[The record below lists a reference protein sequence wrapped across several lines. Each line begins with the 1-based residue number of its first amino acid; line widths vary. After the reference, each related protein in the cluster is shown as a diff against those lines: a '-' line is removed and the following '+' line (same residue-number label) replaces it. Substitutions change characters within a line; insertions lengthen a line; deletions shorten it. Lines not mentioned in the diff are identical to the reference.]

1 MTEDRIRPESDGE
14 VDSLVT
20 RTYKE
25 VASELTPEHL
35 NKAVMKQA
43 ADAARPRYLRSVSW
57 TRPMAWAATVTLCV
71 ALVLEVTNAPVP
83 EISDVVLPS
92 GRLDAPAPASS
103 AAPAPKLN
111 RPAPVKAEALPEAMQ
126 EAEVPAERKRTAKMS
141 KDLRQQVAA
150 KPASAE
156 EFSMKDDD
164 MLSRA
169 KEIATLQTG
178 DINESDQAE
187 SNQALGAAAIA
198 ADAPGP
204 AGPAC
209 SETEVAKPDSWLLC
223 IQKLEDTGRMIDAN
237 EQRALYD
244 AAYPAAEPL

>member
-1 MTEDRIRPESDGE
+1 MTEDRIRPESGGE

-20 RTYKE
+20 RTYRE

-35 NKAVMKQA
+35 NRAVIKQA

-57 TRPMAWAATVTLCV
+57 TRPMAWAVTVTLCV

-92 GRLDAPAPASS
+92 GRIDAPAPASS

-111 RPAPVKAEALPEAMQ
+111 RPDPVKAEVLPEAMQ

-150 KPASAE
+150 KAASAE
-156 EFSMKDDD
+156 EISMKDDD
-164 MLSRA
+164 MLSRV

-178 DINESDQAE
+178 DISESDQE
-187 SNQALGAAAIA
+187 LGAATIA
-198 ADAPGP
+198 SGSAEPS
-204 AGPAC
+204 C
-209 SETEVAKPDSWLLC
+209 SDTDVAKPDSWLLC
-223 IQKLEDTGRMIDAN
+223 IQKLEDTGRMAEAN
-237 EQRALYD
+237 EQRALYN
-244 AAYPAAEPL
+244 AAYPADEPL

>member
-25 VASELTPEHL
+25 VASELAPEHL

-57 TRPMAWAATVTLCV
+57 TRPMAWAATITLCV

-92 GRLDAPAPASS
+92 GRLDVSPPASS

-111 RPAPVKAEALPEAMQ
+111 RPDPVKAEALPEAMQ
-126 EAEVPAERKRTAKMS
+126 EAEAPAERKRTAKMS

-164 MLSRA
+164 MLRRD
-169 KEIATLQTG
+169 KEITTLQTG
-178 DINESDQAE
+178 DIRE
-187 SNQALGAAAIA
+187 SNQELGATAIA
-198 ADAPGP
+198 AGSAEPS
-204 AGPAC
+204 C
-209 SETEVAKPDSWLLC
+209 SETDVAKPDTWLVC
-223 IQKLEDTGRMIDAN
+223 IQKLEDTGRITEAN
-237 EQRALYD
+237 EQRALYN
-244 AAYPAAEPL
+244 AAYPVDEPL

>member
-20 RTYKE
+20 RTYRE

-35 NKAVMKQA
+35 NRAVMKQA

-92 GRLDAPAPASS
+92 GQLDAPATAPAPS

-111 RPAPVKAEALPEAMQ
+111 RPDPVKAEALPEAMQ
-126 EAEVPAERKRTAKMS
+126 KAEVPAERKRTAKMS
-141 KDLRQQVAA
+141 KDLRQQIAA

-164 MLSRA
+164 MLGRA
-169 KEIATLQTG
+169 REIATLQTG
-178 DINESDQAE
+178 DISESDQE
-187 SNQALGAAAIA
+187 LGATSIA
-198 ADAPGP
+198 AGSAEPS
-204 AGPAC
+204 C
-209 SETEVAKPDSWLLC
+209 SETDVAKPDSWLLC
-223 IQKLEDTGRMIDAN
+223 IQTLEDAGRTTEAN
-237 EQRALYD
+237 EQRALYN
-244 AAYPAAEPL
+244 AAYPADEPL

>member
-1 MTEDRIRPESDGE
+1 MTEDRIRPESGGE

-20 RTYKE
+20 RTYGE

-35 NKAVMKQA
+35 NRAVMKQA
-43 ADAARPRYLRSVSW
+43 AYAARPRYLRSVSW
-57 TRPMAWAATVTLCV
+57 TRPMAWAATITLCV

-92 GRLDAPAPASS
+92 GRLDAPASS

-111 RPAPVKAEALPEAMQ
+111 RPDPVKAEALPEAMQ
-126 EAEVPAERKRTAKMS
+126 EAEVPVERKRTAKMS

-164 MLSRA
+164 MLGRA

-178 DINESDQAE
+178 DISESDQE
-187 SNQALGAAAIA
+187 LGATTTAAGTA
-198 ADAPGP
+198 EPS
-204 AGPAC
+204 C

-223 IQKLEDTGRMIDAN
+223 IQKLEDTGRVVEAN
-237 EQRALYD
+237 EQRALYN
-244 AAYPAAEPL
+244 AAYPADEPL

>member
-1 MTEDRIRPESDGE
+1 MTEDRIRPGSDGE

-92 GRLDAPAPASS
+92 DRLEAPPPASS

-111 RPAPVKAEALPEAMQ
+111 RPDPVKAEALPEAMQ
-126 EAEVPAERKRTAKMS
+126 EAVAPAERKRTAKMS

-164 MLSRA
+164 MLRRA

-178 DINESDQAE
+178 DISESDQK
-187 SNQALGAAAIA
+187 LGATTIA
-198 ADAPGP
+198 AGSAEPS
-204 AGPAC
+204 C
-209 SETEVAKPDSWLLC
+209 SETDVAKPDTWLLC
-223 IQKLEDTGRMIDAN
+223 IQKLEDTGRMVEAN
-237 EQRALYD
+237 EQRAFYN
-244 AAYPAAEPL
+244 AAYPADEPL

>member
-1 MTEDRIRPESDGE
+1 MTEDRIKPESDGE

-20 RTYKE
+20 RTYRE
-25 VASELTPEHL
+25 VASELAPEHL
-35 NKAVMKQA
+35 SKAVMKQA

-103 AAPAPKLN
+103 PAAAPRLN
-111 RPAPVKAEALPEAMQ
+111 RPDPAKAEALPEAMQ
-126 EAEVPAERKRTAKMS
+126 DAEVPAERKRTAKMS

-164 MLSRA
+164 MLGRA
-169 KEIATLQTG
+169 REIATLQTG
-178 DINESDQAE
+178 DISESDQE
-187 SNQALGAAAIA
+187 LGAATIA
-198 ADAPGP
+198 AGSAEPS
-204 AGPAC
+204 C
-209 SETEVAKPDSWLLC
+209 SETDVAKPDSWLLC
-223 IQKLEDTGRMIDAN
+223 IQKLEDAGRMAEAS
-237 EQRALYD
+237 EQRALHN
-244 AAYPAAEPL
+244 AAYPADEPL

>member
-57 TRPMAWAATVTLCV
+57 TRPMAWAATITLCV

-83 EISDVVLPS
+83 ESSDVVLPS
-92 GRLDAPAPASS
+92 GRLDVSPPASS

-111 RPAPVKAEALPEAMQ
+111 RPDPVKAEALPEAMQ

-164 MLSRA
+164 MLGRA

-178 DINESDQAE
+178 DISESDQE
-187 SNQALGAAAIA
+187 LGATTIA
-198 ADAPGP
+198 AGSAKPS
-204 AGPAC
+204 C
-209 SETEVAKPDSWLLC
+209 SETDVAKPDTWLVC
-223 IQKLEDTGRMIDAN
+223 IQKLEDTGRTTEAN
-237 EQRALYD
+237 EQRALYN
-244 AAYPAAEPL
+244 AAYPADEPL

>member
-57 TRPMAWAATVTLCV
+57 TRPMAWVATITLCV

-92 GRLDAPAPASS
+92 GRLDASPPASS
-103 AAPAPKLN
+103 AAPASKLN
-111 RPAPVKAEALPEAMQ
+111 RPDPVKAEALPEAMQ
-126 EAEVPAERKRTAKMS
+126 EAEVPAERKRTAKMN

-164 MLSRA
+164 MLRRA
-169 KEIATLQTG
+169 KEIAPLQTS
-178 DINESDQAE
+178 DISESDQE
-187 SNQALGAAAIA
+187 LGATAIA
-198 ADAPGP
+198 AGSAEPS
-204 AGPAC
+204 C
-209 SETEVAKPDSWLLC
+209 SETDVAKPDTWLLC
-223 IQKLEDTGRMIDAN
+223 IQKLEDTGRMTEAN
-237 EQRALYD
+237 EQRALYN
-244 AAYPAAEPL
+244 AAYPTDEPF

>member
-1 MTEDRIRPESDGE
+1 MTEDRIRPESGGE

-20 RTYKE
+20 RTYRE

-35 NKAVMKQA
+35 NRAVMKQA
-43 ADAARPRYLRSVSW
+43 AYAARPRYLRSVSW

-92 GRLDAPAPASS
+92 GRLDAPASSPA
-103 AAPAPKLN
+103 AAPKLN

-126 EAEVPAERKRTAKMS
+126 EAEVPAERKRAAKMS

-150 KPASAE
+150 KAASAE
-156 EFSMKDDD
+156 EISMKDDD
-164 MLSRA
+164 MLSQV

-178 DINESDQAE
+178 DISESDQE
-187 SNQALGAAAIA
+187 LGAATIA
-198 ADAPGP
+198 SGSAEPS
-204 AGPAC
+204 C
-209 SETEVAKPDSWLLC
+209 SDTDVAKPDSWLLC
-223 IQKLEDTGRMIDAN
+223 IQKLEDTGRMAEAN
-237 EQRALYD
+237 EQRALYN
-244 AAYPAAEPL
+244 AAYPADEPL

>member
-57 TRPMAWAATVTLCV
+57 TRPMAWAATITLCV

-92 GRLDAPAPASS
+92 GRLDVSPPPSS

-111 RPAPVKAEALPEAMQ
+111 RPDPVKAEALSEAMQ
-126 EAEVPAERKRTAKMS
+126 EAEAPAERKRTAKMS

-164 MLSRA
+164 MLRRA

-178 DINESDQAE
+178 DISESDQE
-187 SNQALGAAAIA
+187 LAATTIA
-198 ADAPGP
+198 AGSAEPS
-204 AGPAC
+204 C
-209 SETEVAKPDSWLLC
+209 SETDVAKPDTWLVC
-223 IQKLEDTGRMIDAN
+223 IQKLEDTGRMAEAN
-237 EQRALYD
+237 EQRAFYD
-244 AAYPAAEPL
+244 AAYPADEPL

>member
-14 VDSLVT
+14 VDPLVT

-35 NKAVMKQA
+35 NKAVMRQA
-43 ADAARPRYLRSVSW
+43 ADVARPRYLRSVSW
-57 TRPMAWAATVTLCV
+57 TRPMAWAATITLCV

-92 GRLDAPAPASS
+92 DRLDAPPPASS
-103 AAPAPKLN
+103 AAPAPRLN
-111 RPAPVKAEALPEAMQ
+111 RPDPVKAETLPEAMQ
-126 EAEVPAERKRTAKMS
+126 ETEVPAERKRTAKMS

-164 MLSRA
+164 MLGRA

-178 DINESDQAE
+178 DISESDQE
-187 SNQALGAAAIA
+187 LGATAIA
-198 ADAPGP
+198 SGSAEPS
-204 AGPAC
+204 C
-209 SETEVAKPDSWLLC
+209 SETDVAKPDTWLVC
-223 IQKLEDTGRMIDAN
+223 IQKLEDTGRMTEAN
-237 EQRALYD
+237 EQRALYN
-244 AAYPAAEPL
+244 AAYPADEPL

>member
-1 MTEDRIRPESDGE
+1 MSEDRIKPESDGE

-20 RTYKE
+20 GTYRE

-35 NKAVMKQA
+35 NRAVMRQA

-57 TRPMAWAATVTLCV
+57 TRPMAWAATITLCV

-103 AAPAPKLN
+103 AAPAPRLN
-111 RPAPVKAEALPEAMQ
+111 RPDPVK
-126 EAEVPAERKRTAKMS
+126 AEVPAERKRTAKMS

-164 MLSRA
+164 MLGRA

-178 DINESDQAE
+178 DISESDQE
-187 SNQALGAAAIA
+187 LGATSIA
-198 ADAPGP
+198 AGSTEPS
-204 AGPAC
+204 C
-209 SETEVAKPDSWLLC
+209 SETDVAKPESWLLC
-223 IQKLEDTGRMIDAN
+223 IQKLEDTGRMAEAN
-237 EQRALYD
+237 EQRVLYNT
-244 AAYPAAEPL
+244 AYPADEPL

>member
-92 GRLDAPAPASS
+92 DRLEAPPPASS

-111 RPAPVKAEALPEAMQ
+111 RPDPVKAEALPEAIQ

-156 EFSMKDDD
+156 GFSMKDDD

-178 DINESDQAE
+178 DISESDQE
-187 SNQALGAAAIA
+187 LGATTIA
-198 ADAPGP
+198 AGSAEPS
-204 AGPAC
+204 C
-209 SETEVAKPDSWLLC
+209 SETDVAKPDTWLLC
-223 IQKLEDTGRMIDAN
+223 IQKLEDTGRTTEAN
-237 EQRALYD
+237 EQRALYN
-244 AAYPAAEPL
+244 AAYPADEPL

>member
-14 VDSLVT
+14 VDPLVT
-20 RTYKE
+20 RTYEE

-35 NKAVMKQA
+35 NKAVMRQA

-92 GRLDAPAPASS
+92 DRLDAPPPASS

-111 RPAPVKAEALPEAMQ
+111 RPDPVKAETLPEAMQ

-156 EFSMKDDD
+156 GFSMKDDD

-178 DINESDQAE
+178 DISESDQE
-187 SNQALGAAAIA
+187 LGATTIA
-198 ADAPGP
+198 AGSAEPS
-204 AGPAC
+204 C
-209 SETEVAKPDSWLLC
+209 SETDVAKPDTWLLC
-223 IQKLEDTGRMIDAN
+223 IQKLEDTGRTTEAN
-237 EQRALYD
+237 EQRALYN
-244 AAYPAAEPL
+244 AAYPADEPL

>member
-20 RTYKE
+20 RTYEE

-35 NKAVMKQA
+35 NRAVMKQA
-43 ADAARPRYLRSVSW
+43 AYAARPRYLRSVSW

-92 GRLDAPAPASS
+92 GRLDAPAPAPS
-103 AAPAPKLN
+103 AAAAPKLN
-111 RPAPVKAEALPEAMQ
+111 RPDPVKAEALPEAMQ
-126 EAEVPAERKRTAKMS
+126 EAEVPAERKRAAKMS

-164 MLSRA
+164 MLGRA
-169 KEIATLQTG
+169 EEIATLQTG
-178 DINESDQAE
+178 DISESDQE
-187 SNQALGAAAIA
+187 LGATTTAAGSTE
-198 ADAPGP
+198 PS
-204 AGPAC
+204 C
-209 SETEVAKPDSWLLC
+209 SETEVEKPDSWLLC
-223 IQKLEDTGRMIDAN
+223 IQKLEDTGRVAEAN
-237 EQRALYD
+237 EQRALYN
-244 AAYPAAEPL
+244 AAYPADEPL

>member
-20 RTYKE
+20 QTYRE

-35 NKAVMKQA
+35 NRAVMKQA

-57 TRPMAWAATVTLCV
+57 TRPMAWAATITLCV

-83 EISDVVLPS
+83 ETSDVVLPS
-92 GRLDAPAPASS
+92 GRLDAPAPAAS

-111 RPAPVKAEALPEAMQ
+111 RPDPVKAEALPEAMQ
-126 EAEVPAERKRTAKMS
+126 DAEVPAERKRTAKIS

-164 MLSRA
+164 MLGRA
-169 KEIATLQTG
+169 REIATLQTG
-178 DINESDQAE
+178 DIRESDQV
-187 SNQALGAAAIA
+187 LGATTIA
-198 ADAPGP
+198 AGSAEPS
-204 AGPAC
+204 C
-209 SETEVAKPDSWLLC
+209 SETDVAKPDSWLLC
-223 IQKLEDTGRMIDAN
+223 IQKLEDAGRMAEAD
-237 EQRALYD
+237 EQRALYN
-244 AAYPAAEPL
+244 AAYPEDEPL